1 MALSTIPPPSYSVR
15 LLIVPDSVLR
25 MQKVLIKNAYA
36 TLLCDKLRILQLILD
51 LGQRIS
57 YIQCKNRV
65 LTIAR

>member
-15 LLIVPDSVLR
+15 LLTVPDSVLR

-51 LGQRIS
+51 LGR
-57 YIQCKNRV
+57 
-65 LTIAR
+65 